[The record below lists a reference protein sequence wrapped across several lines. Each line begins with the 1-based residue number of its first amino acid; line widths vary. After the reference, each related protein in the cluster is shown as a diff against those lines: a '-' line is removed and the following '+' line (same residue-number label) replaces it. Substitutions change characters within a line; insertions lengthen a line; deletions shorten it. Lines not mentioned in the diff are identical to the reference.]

1 LQRFGKNCLGKFEKI
16 RAAQKATT
24 LDDVRALNEK
34 KERTF
39 MKQQSVSTILIEV
52 AIAISC
58 IPFSVEANGFRLP
71 NQDAFAA
78 GRGVAFVA
86 TADNPSAVY
95 YNPAGISQLEGQR
108 LRVGMWALN
117 MESTYRSPEN
127 GSFENER
134 RRHAIPQ
141 FFYTFSPKELPLSF
155 GLGVFAPFGLSMRW
169 PDDTGFRTL
178 ATQGSLEYLTI
189 NPVVAWKIQPNLSI
203 GAGLTFN
210 RASLNLQQG
219 VAWPDQAFDGF
230 EFSGNGW
237 DAGFNLGAL
246 WKPHEKVS
254 LGVSFRS
261 QTTIDLEGKTEY
273 YNAIAVPPLP
283 PSFPGITSF
292 PKNNVDAD
300 ARFPFPSM
308 LIVGISYRPT
318 PDWNL
323 EFNADYT
330 DWDRVGTVKIKQAR
344 GFGTL
349 IPQDVPVTLEWH
361 SSWYYE
367 LGVTRYIGDAWSISA
382 GYVYNENSVPDK
394 YYSPLVADLNRNF
407 LTIGAGYKGQSMSF
421 DIAYQYGFAP
431 ERTVSGSSPS
441 STGQTADGGY
451 KYKSNALIASLG
463 WRF

>member
-1 LQRFGKNCLGKFEKI
+1 
-16 RAAQKATT
+16 
-24 LDDVRALNEK
+24 
-34 KERTF
+34 
-39 MKQQSVSTILIEV
+39 
-52 AIAISC
+52 
-58 IPFSVEANGFRLP
+58 
-71 NQDAFAA
+71 
-78 GRGVAFVA
+78 
-86 TADNPSAVY
+86 
-95 YNPAGISQLEGQR
+95 
-108 LRVGMWALN
+108 
-117 MESTYRSPEN
+117 
-127 GSFENER
+127 
-134 RRHAIPQ
+134 
-141 FFYTFSPKELPLSF
+141 
-155 GLGVFAPFGLSMRW
+155 
-169 PDDTGFRTL
+169 
-178 ATQGSLEYLTI
+178 
-189 NPVVAWKIQPNLSI
+189 
-203 GAGLTFN
+203 
-210 RASLNLQQG
+210 
-219 VAWPDQAFDGF
+219 
-230 EFSGNGW
+230 
-237 DAGFNLGAL
+237 
-246 WKPHEKVS
+246 
-254 LGVSFRS
+254 
-261 QTTIDLEGKTEY
+261 
-273 YNAIAVPPLP
+273 
-283 PSFPGITSF
+283 
-292 PKNNVDAD
+292 
-300 ARFPFPSM
+300 M

-323 EFNADYT
+323 EFDADYT